1 MSTVEMETAIIRMGD
16 IGVAIDMVD
25 TALVEGQLEQAE
37 RAVIIL
43 REAFGSRNRELQNC
57 FFGGER
63 ND

>member
-25 TALVEGQLEQAE
+25 TALVEAE

-43 REAFGSRNRELQNC
+43 REAFDSRNRELQNC
-57 FFGGER
+57 FFGGEH

>member
-25 TALVEGQLEQAE
+25 TALVEGQPEQAE
-37 RAVIIL
+37 HAVIIL
-43 REAFGSRNRELQNC
+43 REAFDSRNRELQNC

>member
-16 IGVAIDMVD
+16 IGVAIDTVD
-25 TALVEGQLEQAE
+25 TALVEGQPEQAE

-43 REAFGSRNRELQNC
+43 REAFDSRNRELQNC
-57 FFGGER
+57 FFGGEH

>member
-25 TALVEGQLEQAE
+25 TALVEGQPEQAE

-43 REAFGSRNRELQNC
+43 REAFDSRNRELQTC

>member
-1 MSTVEMETAIIRMGD
+1 MSSMGD

-25 TALVEGQLEQAE
+25 TALVEGQPEQAE

-43 REAFGSRNRELQNC
+43 REAFDSRNRELQNC

>member
-16 IGVAIDMVD
+16 IGVAIYMVD
-25 TALVEGQLEQAE
+25 TALVEGQPEQAE

-43 REAFGSRNRELQNC
+43 REAFDSRNRELQNC
-57 FFGGER
+57 FFGGEQ